1 MYGTQNDVTSFSE
14 LKVDVTR
21 SQLARILGHSCVH
34 SNLMIVISPLICFRF
49 KREANKPS
57 QGNNNMK
64 RILSYCRDIQMKYKL
79 ATSLGL
85 TDVVMEMYKGD
96 GSAYLNDTVSA

>member
-1 MYGTQNDVTSFSE
+1 MCWIQTVQLKSTQWMGQSQF
-14 LKVDVTR
+14 TR
-21 SQLARILGHSCVH
+21 TVH
-34 SNLMIVISPLICFRF
+34 VCTLIFWFICLRF

-64 RILSYCRDIQMKYKL
+64 KILSHCRDIQMKYKL

-96 GSAYLNDTVSA
+96 GSAYLKDTASA